1 MRLSKSVP
9 VYLWEEA
16 SLPVKTSLSV
26 VVSTSKRLVVALVVA
41 YRLIGDIMYLWNQF
55 DEKITHDGRKF
66 FTKGSSGD
74 GC

>member
-9 VYLWEEA
+9 VYLGEEA
-16 SLPVKTSLSV
+16 TLPVKTSLSF
-26 VVSTSKRLVVALVVA
+26 VVSTSKRLVVA
-41 YRLIGDIMYLWNQF
+41 YRLIGDIMYLWNQC